1 MRSIRHV
8 SEEIAGVRA
17 TQARTVGQSHSPVAH
32 TVMLP
37 AGGVSLELA
46 GTSGTSGVD
55 GVLAVLPIL
64 TAGNEWQGR

>member
-1 MRSIRHV
+1 MRSLRIV
-8 SEEIAGVRA
+8 SEGYCSSEII
-17 TQARTVGQSHSPVAH
+17 QARTVGQSHPPVAH

-46 GTSGTSGVD
+46 GTSGVD

-64 TAGNEWQGR
+64 AVGNEWQGR

>member
-1 MRSIRHV
+1 MRSARNV
-8 SEEIAGVRA
+8 SESYGWGEA